1 MKIIESFKT
10 LPLRARQL
18 LSLGIIFA
26 LTIALPLFV
35 WAILTQRFDVRKRAA
50 PAESTLPANVYEN
63 EFMRIWD
70 TRVFPGIIDLF
81 YRNPS
86 DGSWHQYNNIVPIAK
101 VNNSWANAE
110 LDRSTI
116 ETSLLSDTNGTKL
129 VKYQFSKLSNG
140 AHFYLV
146 MELAPG
152 QKTVK
157 FTAYPNE
164 DSAPLEAF
172 SLGNYFG
179 YAELVR
185 YLTINNQTLDALSYA
200 RPAGG
205 NYQLGDFY
213 NLPAPSD
220 NTVKFW
226 GEGGIIQKQSVDTPL
241 TEQDVLMAEVR
252 YTPWLPSQ
260 APPGKNWFETVHITR
275 EPFTPSKAVWH
286 FGWEESITPVP
297 SPTLSPSPTS
307 MCTRNQMTLAVSPPS
322 QSGIPGQR
330 LRYQVNVTNR
340 DTPGC
345 GPTRVNLG
353 ASVPSNWTATFS
365 TQAFDLAPNHTYSAH
380 LDITSASQNYFL
392 GPQPIRVNVITT
404 SLLHSVS
411 SEVVYVLS
419 SVASPSPTPSPT
431 SLRWYQILKFRIKF
445 GGVEGDS
452 ADGAKVRIRFTKLAS
467 GFDYQTPPVDVAYA
481 GNGVYETIIALVG
494 QNPII
499 PVVDGYTIFV
509 KGEKH
514 LARKF
519 CYQTGQSSRCLGN
532 GYIYIGATNIPS
544 TQTFDFS
551 GLPLEPG
558 DLAIQDGVADI
569 NDFGKIRAL
578 LSKTCSQ
585 LSVEEKATADL
596 DYSGCVNI
604 RDAFL
609 MRKTLEAKYDEY

>member
-50 PAESTLPANVYEN
+50 PESPLPANVYEN

-70 TRVFPGIIDLF
+70 SRVFPGIIDLF
-81 YRNPS
+81 YKNPS

-116 ETSLLSDTNGTKL
+116 GTNLLSDTNGTKL

-157 FTAYPNE
+157 FTAYLNE

-213 NLPAPSD
+213 SLPAPSD
-220 NTVKFW
+220 NAVKFW
-226 GEGGIIQKQSVDTPL
+226 GEGGIIQKQFVDTPL

-260 APPGKNWFETVHITR
+260 TPPGKNWFEAIHITR
-275 EPFTPSKAVWH
+275 EPFTPNKAVWY
-286 FGWEESITPVP
+286 FGWEQPTVPQTPT
-297 SPTLSPSPTS
+297 PTPTS
-307 MCTRNQMTLAVSPPS
+307 FPP
-322 QSGIPGQR
+322 
-330 LRYQVNVTNR
+330 
-340 DTPGC
+340 
-345 GPTRVNLG
+345 
-353 ASVPSNWTATFS
+353 
-365 TQAFDLAPNHTYSAH
+365 
-380 LDITSASQNYFL
+380 
-392 GPQPIRVNVITT
+392 
-404 SLLHSVS
+404 
-411 SEVVYVLS
+411 
-419 SVASPSPTPSPT
+419 SPSPTPSQCPSCQTQYGTVYTCQFPDPETGTISYGRCNSDRRIAGCYGKSYCCKQGYWTNDPAYCTLIPT
-431 SLRWYQILKFRIKF
+431 PTPSRWYQILKFRIKF

-452 ADGAKVRIRFTKLAS
+452 AVGAKVRIRFTKLAS

-481 GNGVYETIIALVG
+481 GNGVYETTVALVG

-532 GYIYIGATNIPS
+532 GYIYIGATNILS

>member
-10 LPLRARQL
+10 LPLRAKQL

-35 WAILTQRFDVRKRAA
+35 WGIVSQKFDIREKASTGEPPTPTPIGTVAWSTQWASFSATDYKIQV
-50 PAESTLPANVYEN
+50 PDGTESG
-63 EFMRIWD
+63 RIF
-70 TRVFPGIIDLF
+70 RV
-81 YRNPS
+81 NPS
-86 DGSWHQYNNIVPIAK
+86 KPCNPITGEM
-101 VNNSWANAE
+101 VCVH
-110 LDRSTI
+110 
-116 ETSLLSDTNGTKL
+116 SD
-129 VKYQFSKLSNG
+129 S
-140 AHFYLV
+140 
-146 MELAPG
+146 PDP
-152 QKTVK
+152 
-157 FTAYPNE
+157 YPQGLHYMT
-164 DSAPLEAF
+164 LE
-172 SLGNYFG
+172 
-179 YAELVR
+179 V
-185 YLTINNQTLDALSYA
+185 
-200 RPAGG
+200 
-205 NYQLGDFY
+205 
-213 NLPAPSD
+213 
-220 NTVKFW
+220 
-226 GEGGIIQKQSVDTPL
+226 
-241 TEQDVLMAEVR
+241 
-252 YTPWLPSQ
+252 
-260 APPGKNWFETVHITR
+260 NWFEHDIEMRMNIYLFSDGQRWWSNEIRVYNGQPYPNSEWVT
-275 EPFTPSKAVWH
+275 FYGK
-286 FGWEESITPVP
+286 FFDTPVGQAFTQSEQFTLSAQDSKTNGPVTLSFSNVRFATFLNYFNPTPTSTSFPPSP

-307 MCTRNQMTLAVSPPS
+307 LCTRNQMALAVSPPS
-322 QSGIPGQR
+322 QSGVPGQT

-345 GPTRVNLG
+345 GPIRVNLG
-353 ASVPSNWTATFS
+353 VSVPSNWTATFS

-380 LDITSASQNYFL
+380 LDVTSASQNYFL

-404 SLLHSVS
+404 SLVQNVS
-411 SEVVYVLS
+411 SEVVYILS
-419 SVASPSPTPSPT
+419 SAASPTPTPTPTPSP
-431 SLRWYQILKFRIKF
+431 WYQILKFRIKF
-445 GGVEGDS
+445 GGVEDDS
-452 ADGAKVRIRFTKLAS
+452 AVGAKVRIRFTKLAS
-467 GFDYQTPPVDVAYA
+467 GFDYQTPPVDAAYA
-481 GNGVYETIIALVG
+481 GTGVYETTVVLVG
-494 QNPII
+494 QNPVI
-499 PVVDGYTIFV
+499 PVGDGYTIFV

-532 GYIYIGATNIPS
+532 GYIYIGATNISS